1 MSKRRLRMGMVGGG
15 IGSFIGN
22 VHRIGAI
29 LGGQAELAAGAFSTT
44 RERSLR
50 SAEQYLVSSERTY
63 GSYQEMLEN
72 EKGKNPDERL
82 DFITIATP
90 NHMHYEIAKAFL
102 LNGFHIICDKPL
114 CTTVAEG
121 EELAKIAR
129 ERGLVFTITYN
140 YTGYPMVRQAK
151 EMIRNGELGK
161 ILKVIMEYQQGW
173 LVTPLERQGHKQAS
187 WRTDPAKSGGS
198 QVTGDVGTHAANL
211 LEYVTGKKIIELCA
225 DVRTVIEGRVMEDDV
240 NILVRMEDGI
250 SGILTASQI
259 CAGEENALK
268 LRVYG
273 TKSSIEWHQE
283 NPNLLLHKIQ
293 GAPDLILKS
302 GNDYLHDLSKSSCN
316 IVAGHPEGFFEAFAN
331 IYKESIELIRSVQ
344 DGRIIPFE
352 EYGCPSVLDG
362 VRGMRFIDAVL
373 RSGKAN
379 EKWTKL

>member
-1 MSKRRLRMGMVGGG
+1 
-15 IGSFIGN
+15 
-22 VHRIGAI
+22 
-29 LGGQAELAAGAFSTT
+29 
-44 RERSLR
+44 
-50 SAEQYLVSSERTY
+50 
-63 GSYQEMLEN
+63 MLEK

-90 NHMHYEIAKAFL
+90 NDTHYEIAKAFM

-121 EELAKIAR
+121 EELAEIAR

-140 YTGYPMVRQAK
+140 YTGYPLVRQAK
-151 EMIRNGELGK
+151 EMIKNGELGK

-187 WRTDPAKSGGS
+187 WRTDPARSGGS
-198 QVTGDVGTHAANL
+198 QVSGDLGTHAVNL
-211 LEYVTGKKIIELCA
+211 LEYVTGKKITELCA
-225 DVRTVIEGRVMEDDV
+225 DVRSVVEGRVMEDDV
-240 NILVRMEDGI
+240 NILVHMEDGV
-250 SGILTASQI
+250 SGILMVSQI

-283 NPNLLLHKIQ
+283 NPNVLLHKIQ

-331 IYKESIELIRSVQ
+331 IYKESIELIRSAEE
-344 DGRIIPFE
+344 GRIVPFE